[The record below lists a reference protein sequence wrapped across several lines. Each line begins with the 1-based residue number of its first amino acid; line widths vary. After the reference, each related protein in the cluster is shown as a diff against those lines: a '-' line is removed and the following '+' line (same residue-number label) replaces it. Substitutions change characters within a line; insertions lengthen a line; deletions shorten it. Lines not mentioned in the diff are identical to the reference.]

1 MIERTRELQIED
13 VAFGGNGVARA
24 DGKATFIPYT
34 IDGEKVSARITREK
48 KKFAEAELEA
58 VLEPSPHRVTPE
70 CPYFGRCGGCSYQHI
85 RYEHQLELKR
95 RQVAETLRRI
105 GKISEISTQP
115 MVPSP
120 QSYSYRNR
128 ITVHCDNGVVGFY
141 RRDEH
146 KLLDIETCPIS
157 KAEVNEALRRL
168 RASHPRD
175 GHYTL
180 RAKSGSPV
188 FSQTNDGVAEQLHE
202 HVSTLVPDGGA
213 LLVDAYCGA
222 GFFAKH
228 LVEKFDRVIGIDWD
242 QFAIAQAKKN
252 ATPKES
258 YIAGDVDVELNN
270 LVISG
275 GAFTLIA
282 DPPATGLTTQ
292 ICESIIR
299 LAPAILIYI
308 SCNPATLARD
318 LKQLSADFQIESVTP
333 FDMFPQ
339 TAEIEVAV
347 KLIAR
352 SR

>member
-1 MIERTRELQIED
+1 MEFQIED

-24 DGKATFIPYT
+24 DGKAIFIPYT

-128 ITVHCDNGVVGFY
+128 ITVHCENGVIGFY

-146 KLLDIETCPIS
+146 KLLDIEICPIS
-157 KAEVNEALRRL
+157 KPEVNEALRKL

-180 RAKSGSPV
+180 RAQSGSRV
-188 FSQTNDGVAEQLHE
+188 FSQTNDGVAEQLRE

-228 LVEKFDRVIGIDWD
+228 LVEKFDRIIGIDWD
-242 QFAIAQAKKN
+242 RFAIAEAQKN

-258 YIAGDVDVELNN
+258 YIAGDVDAGAKQSGEKRRGVHAHRRSAGDWPNDSN
-270 LVISG
+270 LRQHHPTHARYCDLHLLQSG
-275 GAFTLIA
+275 NAGAR
-282 DPPATGLTTQ
+282 PETTQ
-292 ICESIIR
+292 R
-299 LAPAILIYI
+299 
-308 SCNPATLARD
+308 
-318 LKQLSADFQIESVTP
+318 
-333 FDMFPQ
+333 
-339 TAEIEVAV
+339 
-347 KLIAR
+347 
-352 SR
+352 